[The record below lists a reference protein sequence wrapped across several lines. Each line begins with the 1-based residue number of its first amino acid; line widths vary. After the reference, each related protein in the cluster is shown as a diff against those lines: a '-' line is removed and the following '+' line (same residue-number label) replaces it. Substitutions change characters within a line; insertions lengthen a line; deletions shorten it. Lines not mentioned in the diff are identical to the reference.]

1 MKRGKGYM
9 VAITEPSML
18 MTDGTLDNN
27 QVTVEVSNTDLTGY
41 EAPLKGVNLIGNP
54 YQAYLDFNKIGNN
67 LNTYF
72 ILDADAK
79 GYIAYVSDG
88 STPDVPGVVNA
99 NAPRYIHPH
108 QGFFVHVPQGT
119 TSLILNNTMIEAG
132 DGTAQNSTFRSAANH
147 YPMVNLAVED
157 GRGRRDYTT
166 VELDRP
172 ETGGGEKIQGLHAG
186 DASLWVR
193 HDDTDW
199 QVAFT
204 KPGTREVPV
213 RFEAYKDGTFTLSW
227 GAYNGYFSYLHL
239 IDNLTGA
246 DIDCLTTD
254 EYRFEAKT
262 SDYTSRFR
270 LVFDFTG
277 VEENDEPTE
286 GPASFAFMMGDE
298 LIVNG
303 EGVLQM
309 FDLNGRQLFSTE
321 IHGTQSSVAM
331 PKVADGIYVL
341 RLTNGNQVRTQK
353 MVINK

>member
-1 MKRGKGYM
+1 M
-9 VAITEPSML
+9 
-18 MTDGTLDNN
+18 
-27 QVTVEVSNTDLTGY
+27 
-41 EAPLKGVNLIGNP
+41 
-54 YQAYLDFNKIGNN
+54 
-67 LNTYF
+67 
-72 ILDADAK
+72 
-79 GYIAYVSDG
+79 
-88 STPDVPGVVNA
+88 
-99 NAPRYIHPH
+99 
-108 QGFFVHVPQGT
+108 
-119 TSLILNNTMIEAG
+119 
-132 DGTAQNSTFRSAANH
+132 
-147 YPMVNLAVED
+147 NLAVED

-213 RFEAYKDGTFTLSW
+213 RFKAYQDGTFTLSW

-246 DIDCLTTD
+246 DIDCLQAD

-277 VEENDEPTE
+277 IEENDEPTE
-286 GPASFAFMMGDE
+286 GPTSFAFMMGDE

-309 FDLNGRQLFSTE
+309 FDLNGRQLLSTE
-321 IHGTQSSVAM
+321 IHGTQATVAM